1 MVGGDMFQLDRA
13 AGWTNDHGHHTANT
27 PFTTTPFTTTFH
39 GVDTEKGQQVN
50 CIPAP
55 GEVSARDEEGKGGV
69 DTAEVTSLRET
80 ELKRD
85 LFEIGSSRP

>member
-1 MVGGDMFQLDRA
+1 MFRLDHA
-13 AGWTNDHGHHTANT
+13 AGWTNDHGHHTAN
-27 PFTTTPFTTTFH
+27 TPFTTTFH

-50 CIPAP
+50 CISAP

-80 ELKRD
+80 ELKGD